1 MKARKEM
8 GWEREE
14 KGSMKVSGVFEILR
28 KIFERES
35 FINSLGDFVFLI
47 TEKQAISFCWLG

>member
-14 KGSMKVSGVFEILR
+14 KGSMKVSGVFNILR

-35 FINSLGDFVFLI
+35 FINSLGYLVFLI
-47 TEKQAISFCWLG
+47 TEKQAISFY